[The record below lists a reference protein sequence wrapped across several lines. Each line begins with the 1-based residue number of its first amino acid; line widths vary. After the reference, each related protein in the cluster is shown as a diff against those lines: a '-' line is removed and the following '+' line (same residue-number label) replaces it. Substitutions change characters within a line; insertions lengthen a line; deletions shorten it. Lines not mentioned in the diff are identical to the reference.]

1 MDWGGSPAVRALRQA
16 QAVAAYARRTGCG
29 IDEAADA
36 LADPDRAEPAQ
47 ARPAQAGQGP
57 GDTARAGHGRP
68 GDRTAV
74 SRRTVLGGAGAA
86 ALAAAVPAA
95 LLHPPR
101 AAASRAPRVVII
113 GSGLA
118 GLGCAYRLWTRHGI
132 RSDIYEYNP
141 ARPGGRVF
149 TLRGFYDGGQYAE
162 QHAEFISSEHAEVRW
177 LAARFGLHLDN
188 VNAYPLHTRAQDYR
202 FRFDGR
208 FWPQAAL
215 NRDWHEWG
223 WRLFHDAAVRK
234 APWPTR
240 YDKHTAWGRRWD
252 HMPATEWI
260 ERYIPGGLD
269 GDFGA
274 LCVSV
279 LLDEY
284 GGPVAQQSALNL
296 VYLLGLYDSSASGLQ
311 PKGSP
316 QLSGT
321 DEKWHI
327 RGGNDQL
334 ISGLVE
340 RLPAGTVH
348 LGERLVAVRAR
359 GHGRYAVTLSSGQ
372 STSDQYADHV
382 VLALPFTKLRD
393 VELHGIELPPRQL
406 RAIREEPMGAN
417 AKIGLQFSSR
427 VWNTDHW
434 TGNMYTDGV
443 VQGGWETTVDQPGAP
458 GILIALP
465 GGEAGGALGPHYGLT
480 SYQGP
485 APDRMVRDFLGCF
498 ERNFPGASR
507 AYNGKAYYAWSAGD
521 PHTGGAYSYLKTG
534 QYTGFNGIQG
544 RRHGGLHFAGEHT
557 SLNFQGYLEGA
568 LRSGYRCAAEIT
580 SG

>member
-1 MDWGGSPAVRALRQA
+1 MDWGGSPAVRALRHA
-16 QAVAAYARRTGCG
+16 QAVSAYARRTGCG
-29 IDEAADA
+29 IDEAAGA
-36 LADPDRAEPAQ
+36 LANQDHANPDHAK
-47 ARPAQAGQGP
+47 P
-57 GDTARAGHGRP
+57 GDPARTGGGRP
-68 GDRTAV
+68 GDRAGV
-74 SRRTVLGGAGAA
+74 SRRAILGGAGAA
-86 ALAAAVPAA
+86 ALAAALPTGLVR
-95 LLHPPR
+95 PPR
-101 AAASRAPRVVII
+101 ALASADPRVVII

-118 GLGCAYRLWTRHGI
+118 GLGSAIRLWARLG
-132 RSDIYEYNP
+132 RSRGIYEYN
-141 ARPGGRVF
+141 AVQPGGRVV
-149 TLRGFYDGGQYAE
+149 TLRGFYDGGQYTE
-162 QHAEFISSEHAEVRW
+162 QHAEFISTEHTEVRW

-188 VNAYPLHTRAQDYR
+188 VTAYPPHTHAQDYR
-202 FRFDGR
+202 FRFGGR

-215 NRDWHEWG
+215 NRDWHAWG
-223 WRLFHDAAVRK
+223 WRLFRDAAIRK
-234 APWPTR
+234 APWPTL
-240 YDKHTAWGRRWD
+240 YNKHTHWGRRWD
-252 HMPATEWI
+252 HLPATDWI

-269 GDFGA
+269 SDFGA
-274 LCVSV
+274 LCVSI

-296 VYLLGLYDSSASGLQ
+296 VYLLGLYGSSASGLQ

-334 ISGLVE
+334 ISGLAG

-348 LGERLVAVRAR
+348 LGERLVAVRSR
-359 GHGRYAVTLSSGQ
+359 GHGRYAVTLDNGQ

-393 VELHGIELPPRQL
+393 VELSGIELPPRQL

-417 AKIGLQFSSR
+417 AKIGMQFSSR

-443 VQGGWETTVDQPGAP
+443 VQGGWETTVDQPGTP

-465 GGEAGGALGPHYGLT
+465 GGEVGAVLGPHYGLT

-521 PHTGGAYSYLKTG
+521 PHTGGAYSYLNAG

-557 SLNFQGYLEGA
+557 SVNYQG
-568 LRSGYRCAAEIT
+568 
-580 SG
+580 

>member
-1 MDWGGSPAVRALRQA
+1 MDWGGSAAMRALRQA
-16 QAVAAYARRTGCG
+16 QAVSAYARRTGCG
-29 IDEAADA
+29 IDEAAGA
-36 LADPDRAEPAQ
+36 LADPDHAGPAPDGPG
-47 ARPAQAGQGP
+47 RTGSGP
-57 GDTARAGHGRP
+57 GDRAG
-68 GDRTAV
+68 V
-74 SRRTVLGGAGAA
+74 SRRAVLGGAGAV
-86 ALAAAVPAA
+86 ALAVALPGGLMRPA
-95 LLHPPR
+95 R
-101 AAASRAPRVVII
+101 ARAGTDPRVVII

-118 GLGCAYRLWTRHGI
+118 GLGCAYRLWARHGI
-132 RSDIYEYNP
+132 RSDVYEYNA
-141 ARPGGRVF
+141 ARPGGRVY
-149 TLRGFYDGGQYAE
+149 TLHGFYDGGQYAE
-162 QHAEFISSEHAEVRW
+162 QHGEFISTEHTEVRW

-188 VNAYPLHTRAQDYR
+188 VTVYPPHTRAADYL

-208 FWPQAAL
+208 VWPQAAL

-240 YDKHTAWGRRWD
+240 YDKHTHWGRRWD
-252 HMPATEWI
+252 HMPATDWI
-260 ERYIPGGLD
+260 ERYIPGGL
-269 GDFGA
+269 GSDFGA
-274 LCVSV
+274 LCVAI

-296 VYLLGLYDSSASGLQ
+296 VYLLGLYGSSASGLQ

-334 ISGLVE
+334 ISGLVG

-348 LGERLVAVRAR
+348 LGERLVAVRSR
-359 GHGRYAVTLSSGQ
+359 GHGRYAVTLAGGQ

-393 VELHGIELPPRQL
+393 VELSGIELPPRQL

-443 VQGGWETTVDQPGAP
+443 VQGGWETTVDQPGTP

-465 GGEAGGALGPHYGLT
+465 GGEVGAVLGPHYGLT
-480 SYQGP
+480 SHQGP

-507 AYNGKAYYAWSAGD
+507 AYNGKAYYSWSAGD

-557 SLNFQGYLEGA
+557 SGNFQGYMEGA

-580 SG
+580 GG

>member
-16 QAVAAYARRTGCG
+16 QAASAYARRTGCG
-29 IDEAADA
+29 IDEAAGA
-36 LADPDRAEPAQ
+36 LADPGHAAPASRDL
-47 ARPAQAGQGP
+47 ARTGG
-57 GDTARAGHGRP
+57 GRP
-68 GDRTAV
+68 GDRAGV
-74 SRRTVLGGAGAA
+74 SRRAVLGGAGAV
-86 ALAAAVPAA
+86 ALAAALPGGLVR
-95 LLHPPR
+95 PPR
-101 AAASRAPRVVII
+101 ASAGTGPRVVII

-118 GLGCAYRLWTRHGI
+118 GLGCAFRLWTRHGI
-132 RSDIYEYNP
+132 RSDVYEYN
-141 ARPGGRVF
+141 AVRPGGRVS
-149 TLRGFYDGGQYAE
+149 TLRGFYDGGQYTE
-162 QHAEFISSEHAEVRW
+162 LHGEFISTEHTEVRW

-188 VNAYPLHTRAQDYR
+188 VTAYPPHTRAQDYL

-208 FWPQAAL
+208 VWPQAAL

-223 WRLFHDAAVRK
+223 WRLFRDAAVRK
-234 APWPTR
+234 APWPTL
-240 YDKHTAWGRRWD
+240 YNKHTHWGRRWD
-252 HMPATEWI
+252 HMPATDWI
-260 ERYIPGGLD
+260 DRYVPGGLD

-296 VYLLGLYDSSASGLQ
+296 VYLLGLYGSSASGLQ

-321 DEKWHI
+321 DEKCHI

-359 GHGRYAVTLSSGQ
+359 GHGRYAVTLSNGQ
-372 STSDQYADHV
+372 SSSDQYADHV
-382 VLALPFTKLRD
+382 VLALPFPKLRD
-393 VELHGIELPPRQL
+393 VELSGIELPPRQL
-406 RAIREEPMGAN
+406 LAIRTQPMGAN

-443 VQGGWETTVDQPGAP
+443 VQGGWETTVDQPGAQ

-465 GGEAGGALGPHYGLT
+465 GGEVGAALGPHYGLT
-480 SYQGP
+480 SYHGP
-485 APDRMVRDFLGCF
+485 APDRLARDFVGCF
-498 ERNFPGASR
+498 ERNFPGAAR
-507 AYNGKAYYAWSAGD
+507 AYNGRAYYAWSAGD

-534 QYTGFNGIQG
+534 QYTAFNGIQG
-544 RRHGGLHFAGEHT
+544 RRHGNLHVAGEHT
-557 SLNFQGYLEGA
+557 SVNYQGYLEGA
-568 LRSGYRCAAEIT
+568 LRSGYRCAAEILAR
-580 SG
+580 